1 MWWPTA
7 TNSSI
12 LLLFVRKLNFVAES
26 DAMVAFPGGFGTM
39 DEVFETLTL
48 IQTGKAT
55 IYPIVLLDSPGKTF
69 WLNWLAFIRVELV
82 DSGLISADDLHLIHV
97 TKNPAE
103 AMEHIDRFTGFST
116 PTVLSEIPSSSG

>member
-1 MWWPTA
+1 
-7 TNSSI
+7 
-12 LLLFVRKLNFVAES
+12 
-26 DAMVAFPGGFGTM
+26 M

-103 AMEHIDRFTGFST
+103 AMEHIDRFYRIFHSYRFVGDSIVIRLNAQL
-116 PTVLSEIPSSSG
+116 PPSGWNIWNRTFQT